1 MKKYIILLALFS
13 VLSCDDDN
21 NRTEPVYDPDCV
33 ACGVASPQDN
43 LDWLMSKIAAFEKE
57 ESASER
63 MFEVYVYV
71 YEGQELILFSFDLKS
86 LASPQEVYDCQGNKI
101 EVSDKMYLELN
112 KKTND

>member
-43 LDWLMSKIAAFEKE
+43 LDWLMSKIAAFEKKKAPQNVC
-57 ESASER
+57 SKCTYTYMKDRNLFCSH
-63 MFEVYVYV
+63 
-71 YEGQELILFSFDLKS
+71 LI
-86 LASPQEVYDCQGNKI
+86 
-101 EVSDKMYLELN
+101 
-112 KKTND
+112 